1 MAEEKKKIGRPKGSK
16 DKFPRKLKSNKDKS
30 VKDVKKK
37 SAQSKKSNKNSKI
50 ENKKKAGRPPKSQE
64 ITIEEIKEAL
74 EYTIGHQGLAAEK
87 LGISGATLTQRIQKN
102 KELQEF
108 RDNLRPR
115 LFTWGMSL
123 LQQHVKLGN
132 LDALK
137 FMLKGIGHDLNFYP
151 NTTKQDV
158 EISQK
163 EGTTWRIER
172 VVVKKK

>member
-1 MAEEKKKIGRPKGSK
+1 M
-16 DKFPRKLKSNKDKS
+16 
-30 VKDVKKK
+30 
-37 SAQSKKSNKNSKI
+37 
-50 ENKKKAGRPPKSQE
+50 
-64 ITIEEIKEAL
+64 
-74 EYTIGHQGLAAEK
+74 GHQSLAAEK
-87 LGISGATLTQRIQKN
+87 LGISSASLTERIQKSD
-102 KELQEF
+102 ELLQF

-123 LQQHVKLGN
+123 LQQHVKSGN

-158 EISQK
+158 EICQK

-172 VVVKKK
+172 VVVKKN

>member
-1 MAEEKKKIGRPKGSK
+1 M
-16 DKFPRKLKSNKDKS
+16 
-30 VKDVKKK
+30 
-37 SAQSKKSNKNSKI
+37 
-50 ENKKKAGRPPKSQE
+50 
-64 ITIEEIKEAL
+64 
-74 EYTIGHQGLAAEK
+74 AAEK
-87 LGISGATLTQRIQKN
+87 LGIAGATLTQRIQKN

-123 LQQHVKLGN
+123 LQQHVKSGN

-172 VVVKKK
+172 VVVKKG